1 MRSWQMAVWTVLATA
16 FGALATARPSLAC
29 SGGSVAA
36 TTALPGSGAVD
47 VSPMSSIFVVTGS
60 ASPPNGLS
68 LTAGGQAV
76 PMPNIDLIGS
86 RQFARRAASFWRLS
100 APLLASTPY
109 VLSASD
115 ATKSNVLTT
124 FTTAASYDKEAGQ
137 APVLA
142 GLRLW
147 RVRYPIDQIGA
158 GGCVFAEYEGYI
170 DIDYQDGTLPGT
182 PAEETIGRITL
193 EPRTGGLV
201 QTLVF
206 AGIPHFYGGAWT
218 QGQSSNPDGT
228 VRSPTVAWNPTL
240 EPDREYCVTISL
252 YGRND
257 RASLPIVSNR
267 ICSNVMNVDAQ
278 AGGGS
283 SSSGCQVGRGET
295 TSWSVWLALAGLTS
309 PSPSRRSS
317 RISSDL
323 VFVGGWAIRPR
334 RRAAP

>member
-1 MRSWQMAVWTVLATA
+1 MRSRRMAVWTGLAIA
-16 FGALATARPSLAC
+16 FGTLATARPSLAC
-29 SGGSVAA
+29 SGGAVAA
-36 TTALPGSGAVD
+36 TTALPGGGAVD

-60 ASPPNGLS
+60 ASPPSGLS

-76 PMPNIDLIGS
+76 PLPTIELIGS
-86 RQFARRAASFWRLS
+86 GQFAGRWASFWRLS
-100 APLLASTPY
+100 DAQLLTSTNY

-115 ATKSNVLTT
+115 AATSSQLTT
-124 FTTAASYDKEAGQ
+124 FTTAASYDKKPGQ

-142 GLRLW
+142 DLRLW

-201 QTLVF
+201 QTFVF

-228 VRSPTVAWNPTL
+228 VRSPIVPWNPTL

-257 RASLPIVSNR
+257 RASLPIVSNQ

-283 SSSGCQVGRGET
+283 SSSGCQVGRGQT
-295 TSWSVWLALAGLTS
+295 TSWSILLALLGLT
-309 PSPSRRSS
+309 
-317 RISSDL
+317 
-323 VFVGGWAIRPR
+323 WAFGR
-334 RRAAP
+334 RRRRWMRVQTRLEE